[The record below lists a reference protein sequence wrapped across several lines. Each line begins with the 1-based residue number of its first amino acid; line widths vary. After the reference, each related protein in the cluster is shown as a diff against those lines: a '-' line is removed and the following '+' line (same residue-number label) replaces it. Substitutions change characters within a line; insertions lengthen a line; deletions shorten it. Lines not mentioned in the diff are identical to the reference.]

1 MALVRR
7 LPIQPNFNLIG
18 RRRIF
23 LGISAFVVLASIVS
37 VLVQGLN
44 FGVDFRGG
52 ILMEIRTKGPAN
64 IGELRAEFNDLGL
77 GDVTLQE
84 FGRPTDV
91 LINVQEQEGG
101 EEAQM
106 QMAAIERIKAAL
118 GDRVEQY
125 RRTEFV
131 GPKVGEELKRAGIIA
146 TLLALGGIALY
157 IWLRFEWHFALAA
170 LLALTHDVIGTVGFF
185 SVTQLE
191 FNLASVAAV
200 LTVSGYS
207 INDTVVVFDRV
218 RENLRKYKRAPLV
231 EVLNRS
237 VNGTLTRTVLT
248 SATTLLAL
256 IALSVFGGEVI
267 RGFTLALI
275 WGLVIG
281 TYSSIGLAVPL
292 LIFLK
297 LRRES
302 VVLEED
308 DAGEVTATEGDAAK
322 GKPGS

>member
-7 LPIQPNFNLIG
+7 IPLQPELNLIS

-52 ILMEIRTKGPAN
+52 ILMEIRTKGPAD
-64 IGELRAEFNDLGL
+64 IAELRAEFNNLDL

-101 EEAQM
+101 EDAQM
-106 QMAAIERIKAAL
+106 LAIERIKAAL

-200 LTVSGYS
+200 
-207 INDTVVVFDRV
+207 
-218 RENLRKYKRAPLV
+218 
-231 EVLNRS
+231 
-237 VNGTLTRTVLT
+237 
-248 SATTLLAL
+248 
-256 IALSVFGGEVI
+256 
-267 RGFTLALI
+267 
-275 WGLVIG
+275 
-281 TYSSIGLAVPL
+281 
-292 LIFLK
+292 
-297 LRRES
+297 
-302 VVLEED
+302 
-308 DAGEVTATEGDAAK
+308 
-322 GKPGS
+322 

>member
-7 LPIQPNFNLIG
+7 IPTQPNFNLVG
-18 RRRIF
+18 KRHIF
-23 LGISAFVVLASIVS
+23 LVLSSLVVLGSILS

-52 ILMEIRTKGPAN
+52 ILMEIRTAGPAN
-64 IGELRAEFNDLGL
+64 IAELRDELNDLGL

-84 FGRPTDV
+84 FGQPTDV

-101 EEAQM
+101 EQAQM
-106 QMAAIERIKAAL
+106 QAIERIKAAL

-131 GPKVGEELKRAGIIA
+131 GPKVGAELKQAGLIA

-157 IWLRFEWHFALAA
+157 IWFRFEWHFALAA
-170 LLALTHDVIGTVGFF
+170 LLALMHDVIGTVGFF
-185 SVTQLE
+185 SVTQIE

-200 LTVSGYS
+200 LTVAGYS

-256 IALSVFGGEVI
+256 VALSAFGGEVI
-267 RGFTLALI
+267 LGFTLALI

-281 TYSSIGLAVPL
+281 TYSSVGLAVPL
-292 LIFLK
+292 LIYMK
-297 LRRES
+297 VRRES
-302 VVLEED
+302 LVLEEEGENQSGTSKEG
-308 DAGEVTATEGDAAK
+308 AG
-322 GKPGS
+322 S